1 MKKEFCPQA
10 FYHFLSPP
18 IWHHFRLEK
27 KMCIYKKKTIVAF
40 SIFSWGTNQQDII
53 IIFARIF
60 ITRRSK
66 LSHRVPHTPPASAEL
81 ISYLDF
87 LLFQNNTITTP
98 KSSWLYW
105 YIKIPKI
112 KHVMFLFFS
121 THLTNPGSGH
131 IVASGF
137 FKTSPDSHS
146 CPSTISPSSQCQIRS
161 IKPIFFI
168 WLIKL
173 HEGNKFVRKVD
184 IFFYLKSYDT
194 NVWYVKA

>member
-1 MKKEFCPQA
+1 
-10 FYHFLSPP
+10 
-18 IWHHFRLEK
+18 
-27 KMCIYKKKTIVAF
+27 MCIYKKKTIVAF

-105 YIKIPKI
+105 YIKITKI
-112 KHVMFLFFS
+112 KHVIFFFFS

-168 WLIKL
+168 
-173 HEGNKFVRKVD
+173 
-184 IFFYLKSYDT
+184 
-194 NVWYVKA
+194 